1 MKAYFS
7 IIIFAVLVLSSVVA
21 GTDSY
26 MEARG
31 RIASD
36 LDRALAKALAEK
48 GQEWITADTVRVC
61 RQLGASSSDG
71 VAMLLRDEYF
81 DKSLSIPELR
91 GRSYVSLTVLDE
103 GETVDMIC
111 RDVAGICGD
120 TMVVSPVEDNVAG
133 VRVAVR
139 GNVECSFAT
148 VLELS
153 DQKLPLALW
162 TAALLW
168 GMLSFYYVRKPRV
181 HAMAC
186 EDFCR
191 IGDISYDKSARVFYD
206 MQHNELRLT
215 PMQLTL
221 MEMFVNAE
229 DHRLTKVE
237 ICEALWPGKDDAN
250 ETLYTLIRRL
260 KQVVGQSSNL
270 RIETERGR
278 AYRLTSNCL

>member
-133 VRVAVR
+133 CGWLYAVTL
-139 GNVECSFAT
+139 S
-148 VLELS
+148 VL
-153 DQKLPLALW
+153 LPQCW
-162 TAALLW
+162 NFQT
-168 GMLSFYYVRKPRV
+168 RN
-181 HAMAC
+181 
-186 EDFCR
+186 CR
-191 IGDISYDKSARVFYD
+191 LHYG
-206 MQHNELRLT
+206 LRPCFGVCCLFI
-215 PMQLTL
+215 
-221 MEMFVNAE
+221 MFVNHVFMPWRVKTFAE
-229 DHRLTKVE
+229 
-237 ICEALWPGKDDAN
+237 
-250 ETLYTLIRRL
+250 
-260 KQVVGQSSNL
+260 
-270 RIETERGR
+270 
-278 AYRLTSNCL
+278 